1 MPAGPWRWKA
11 AGTATPAARE
21 TSPSQVMKLSN
32 SAREAKAL
40 KPAALRRGAAFFG
53 ARRAGF
59 GAALGFATRRA
70 AFGAGLPFADLP
82 RDAALAMSPAF
93 PTAANAIT
101 LTDTRL
107 ARQSAR

>member
-1 MPAGPWRWKA
+1 
-11 AGTATPAARE
+11 
-21 TSPSQVMKLSN
+21 MKLSN

-70 AFGAGLPFADLP
+70 AFGAAFGAALPFADLP
-82 RDAALAMSPAF
+82 RDAALAMILAF
-93 PTAANAIT
+93 PTAANAVT
-101 LTDTRL
+101 VTDTRL